1 MKAFVLRAY
10 GSPDRLDLM
19 DVGKPVP
26 GPGEVLVRVRATSV
40 NPYDWHGMRGEPLV
54 ARLMPGLLGLRG
66 PAVRVLGCD
75 MAGRVEATG
84 RDATRFRPG
93 DDVFA
98 LLAGGGFGEYV
109 TVREDLLT
117 RKPHNLSYEQTAA
130 VPMAGVTALL
140 ALRDQGR
147 LQGGQSVLITGASGG
162 VGTFAVQ
169 IAKAFGA
176 KVAAV
181 CSAGNADL
189 VRSIGADEVIDYR
202 SEDFT
207 RGGPRFD
214 LMLDI
219 AGSRPVLQSRRALTP
234 KGTFVVIG
242 GQAGRWV
249 QPAGHALGTLAMGPF
264 LSQRMLLADA
274 VGCTAKRQALMTL
287 TDLIEEG
294 SVTPVIDRRY
304 SFEDLPAAVRYQ
316 EEGHTPGKVVVTVSA
331 GIDDGR

>member
-1 MKAFVLRAY
+1 ME
-10 GSPDRLDLM
+10 
-19 DVGKPVP
+19 VGKPVP

-75 MAGRVEATG
+75 MAGRVEATS

-98 LLAGGGFGEYV
+98 LLTGGGFGEYV
-109 TVREDLLT
+109 AVREDLLT

-147 LQGGQSVLITGASGG
+147 LQPGQSVLITGASGG

-169 IAKAFGA
+169 IAKALGA
-176 KVAAV
+176 KVSAV
-181 CSAGNADL
+181 CSAPNMDL
-189 VRSIGADEVIDYR
+189 VRSIGADEVTDYR
-202 SEDFT
+202 AEDFT
-207 RGGPRFD
+207 RAGPRFD

-219 AGSRPVLQSRRALTP
+219 AGSRPVRANRRALTP
-234 KGTFVVIG
+234 NGALVVVG
-242 GQAGRWV
+242 GQAGRWL
-249 QPAGHALGTLAMGPF
+249 QPAGHAFATLAANPF
-264 LSQRMLLADA
+264 VSQRMLMVDA
-274 VGCTAKRQALMTL
+274 VGCPAKRQALMTL
-287 TDLIEEG
+287 TTLIEEG
-294 SVTPVIDRRY
+294 AVTPVVDRRY
-304 SFEDLPAAVRYQ
+304 AFEQIPAAVRYQ
-316 EEGHTPGKVVVTVSA
+316 EEGHAPGKVVVTVGS
-331 GIDDGR
+331 